1 MKTGVVALQGGVAEH
16 VSMLRRIGAETVE
29 VRLPEDLE
37 GLDALIIP
45 GGESTT
51 LIRLMERWALA
62 DPIGNLVRRGLPVW
76 GTCAGAILLCSEISE
91 SEHEISQR
99 SLGLARVKAVRN
111 AFGRQVHSFVQDLQ
125 VEGIAAP
132 YPGVFIRAPLL
143 EPLDPCVQ
151 VLARIGEGAVFLRED
166 RMWLSSFHPELTD
179 DPRVHELF
187 LGFARES

>member
-187 LGFARES
+187 LGFAREH